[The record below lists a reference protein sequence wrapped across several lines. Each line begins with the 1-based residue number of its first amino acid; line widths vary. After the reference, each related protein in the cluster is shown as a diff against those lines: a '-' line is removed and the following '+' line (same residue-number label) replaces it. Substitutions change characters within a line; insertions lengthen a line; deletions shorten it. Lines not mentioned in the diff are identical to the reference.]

1 MSILS
6 KEETKMKTPTY
17 TLVIALM
24 GIATLLS
31 VNVTFAQ
38 KDKRIRFAKG
48 SNSGIVKGVISKLN
62 SGETY
67 LIGAKTG
74 QKMLL
79 EFDAIGS
86 AMPVIMVYPP
96 GKTSEDSK
104 ILDEG
109 SGGEY
114 EVDLKTSGD
123 YSLFIGCGRKCTYTL
138 KVTIR

>member
-1 MSILS
+1 
-6 KEETKMKTPTY
+6 MKTQTY
-17 TLVIALM
+17 KLVIALLW
-24 GIATLLS
+24 IATVLS

-38 KDKRIRFAKG
+38 KDQRIRFAKG
-48 SNSGIVKGVISKLN
+48 SNSGIVMGVISTPN

-67 LIGAKTG
+67 VIGAKTG
-74 QKMLL
+74 QKMIL
-79 EFDAIGS
+79 EFDAIDS

-114 EVDLKTSGD
+114 AVDLETSGD
-123 YSLFIGCGRKCTYTL
+123 YRLFIGCGRKCTYTL
-138 KVTIR
+138 KVTIK